1 MQELA
6 AAVAVFIVVIVNRK
20 PSLAQEKALS
30 RHALLHPEDVFI
42 GAFVR
47 VGRGGGIFALH
58 HFDLRPSVVPAPG
71 HVARKAG
78 RPMRFDFNCK
88 IKL

>member
-1 MQELA
+1 M
-6 AAVAVFIVVIVNRK
+6 VIVNRK

-30 RHALLHPEDVFI
+30 RHALLHAEDVFI
-42 GAFVR
+42 GAFVG

-71 HVARKAG
+71 HVARNAG